1 MELLIQTPLYHEN
14 KYLPHLLEHCVLYSQ
29 NDEEL
34 LFLSD
39 IFASTRTGYTSFDWK
54 NMSLEEILFFL
65 ERPVDENI
73 FFLQQ
78 KVVKNEL
85 NNSSFWQKLYEKI
98 LQKIN
103 KNFRTN
109 SLDSISLEELLNYQ
123 KQRYQK
129 KHMLLLD
136 EEWKIIFDRGKGK
149 TLKKGKLSLDSFQ
162 FPETLD
168 LSYQKEHYHLL
179 LTKNIQASTTLV
191 VDFFGAYLEDMLY
204 LHDSKAWKY
213 YYERL
218 DYSLADSFFL
228 ISREKKFPKISR
240 QRRKQFFD
248 LFQPYYCEKIR
259 QGEKRAYIPQI
270 ALFTQEYFSRE
281 EHIRLISHLDFS
293 LILELLKRFRIIM

>member
-1 MELLIQTPLYHEN
+1 
-14 KYLPHLLEHCVLYSQ
+14 
-29 NDEEL
+29 
-34 LFLSD
+34 
-39 IFASTRTGYTSFDWK
+39 
-54 NMSLEEILFFL
+54 MSLEEILFFL
-65 ERPVDENI
+65 ERPVDEHI

-98 LQKIN
+98 LQKIHQ
-103 KNFRTN
+103 NFRTN

-179 LTKNIQASTTLV
+179 LTKNIQASTILV
-191 VDFFGAYLEDMLY
+191 VDFFWAYLEDMLY

-248 LFQPYYCEKIR
+248 LFQPYYCKKIR
-259 QGEKRAYIPQI
+259 QGEKRAYTPQI

-281 EHIRLISHLDFS
+281 EHIGLISHLDFS
-293 LILELLKRFRIIM
+293 LILELLKRFRIVM

>member
-1 MELLIQTPLYHEN
+1 
-14 KYLPHLLEHCVLYSQ
+14 
-29 NDEEL
+29 
-34 LFLSD
+34 
-39 IFASTRTGYTSFDWK
+39 
-54 NMSLEEILFFL
+54 
-65 ERPVDENI
+65 
-73 FFLQQ
+73 
-78 KVVKNEL
+78 
-85 NNSSFWQKLYEKI
+85 
-98 LQKIN
+98 
-103 KNFRTN
+103 
-109 SLDSISLEELLNYQ
+109 
-123 KQRYQK
+123 
-129 KHMLLLD
+129 MLLLD

-179 LTKNIQASTTLV
+179 LTKNIQASTIFV

-240 QRRKQFFD
+240 QRRKHFFD
-248 LFQPYYCEKIR
+248 LFQPYYCKKIR
-259 QGEKRAYIPQI
+259 QGEKTAYIPQI

-281 EHIRLISHLDFS
+281 EHIGLISRLDFS